1 MIANTS
7 ARVTNET
14 CGPPYSRGWQCC
26 PAAAGELF
34 DFRPRQLALLVALG
48 GLQAGDLRQL
58 MGGLRLLRRCS
69 TCAGNNRGRRPDHS
83 GQLHRQTRHQRRS
96 LAARNALAIC
106 TGVIVTIPTSHS

>member
-58 MGGLRLLRRCS
+58 MGGLRLVRRCAAPARA
-69 TCAGNNRGRRPDHS
+69 TTGGDVQITLDNCIC
-83 GQLHRQTRHQRRS
+83 QT
-96 LAARNALAIC
+96 
-106 TGVIVTIPTSHS
+106 